1 MPKSPVKRH
10 KNPLLLQVVLIAI
23 CVLAVVFY
31 VSGGVG
37 TYEDLPE
44 DQEQISQTRL
54 LLTEFEQEVPA
65 APETF
70 VRAVIEEETQE
81 EEQEGS
87 EKPDLDVLEAELLS
101 HYGDYDYNTD
111 HFRYWFSDAV
121 IVGDSVADAIHGF
134 GWLYDQNVQA
144 QGGIGLYSSQ
154 EVIDNTISLWPSV
167 VFLTFSANDIAA
179 FGADV
184 DSYIALYSQV
194 VSELQESLP
203 NTRIYVEGIIP
214 CDPDFRGEYW
224 YYDYM
229 DEYNEALRKMCEDMG
244 ITYFDPSFILYAW
257 PDTYNGD
264 GFHPSWEFYPLWLTY
279 MAEIAGLT

>member
-1 MPKSPVKRH
+1 M
-10 KNPLLLQVVLIAI
+10 LLQIILPAV
-23 CVLAVVFY
+23 CVLAIVFY
-31 VSGGVG
+31 VSGGIG
-37 TYEDLPE
+37 TYEDPQQ
-44 DQEQISQTRL
+44 DQEKIAQTRL
-54 LLTEFEQEVPA
+54 VLAEMEQEAPA
-65 APETF
+65 DPETF
-70 VRAVIEEETQE
+70 VRTVREEQPQE
-81 EEQEGS
+81 EPEEGS
-87 EKPDLDVLEAELLS
+87 QQPDLAMLEADLLS

-154 EVIDNTISLWPSV
+154 EVIDNAIWLWPSA

-179 FGADV
+179 FGTDI
-184 DSYIALYSQV
+184 DSYITLYSQV
-194 VSELQESLP
+194 VSRLQEELP
-203 NTRIYVEGIIP
+203 NAQIYVEGIIP
-214 CDPDFRGEYW
+214 CDPDFREEYW

-229 DEYNEALRKMCEDMG
+229 DDYNESLQQMCEEMQV
-244 ITYFDPSFILYAW
+244 TYFDPSFILYAY